1 MARKEGKAMKK
12 IFTISLFMAI
22 LITAFSLNSAMGEQ
36 VTLRFSDWHL
46 TEDVW
51 NKSLNEGMDIFHKQ
65 HPDIKVTLEPVS
77 YGEKET
83 KYTVESAAGRAPD
96 VFHVHAFSLPMF
108 FGKGFAKDLTPFIEK
123 EGPGFLDAWYP
134 LPLELMKHSGKMH
147 AMPGD
152 YMTMVLF
159 YNTNMFKAAGL
170 DPNKPPKTTDEFL
183 AYAKKL
189 TRDTDGDGKIDQWG
203 FGTVGAKSPGF
214 SMRFGPFLWSFGADY
229 LTPDMKRSA
238 LDTPE
243 AKEAFAFFVELY
255 TKHKVVPPGL
265 TAMNPQ
271 EVRTQF
277 AQKKVAMILGSGWT
291 PPIVNKI
298 NPDLNAFEVLKCAP
312 APVKRKQATA
322 IWLSSWVMSPS
333 TKHPN
338 EAWELMKFIT
348 SKDIEL
354 KWFVDNRVTSSRKD
368 VSGVAPEILN
378 DKFASVMASQLPY
391 GKVEPQ
397 IKQWPEIM
405 DTFTTSLQESI
416 VGMKTPEKALSEA
429 HERINA
435 ILAR

>member
-1 MARKEGKAMKK
+1 MKK
-12 IFTISLFMAI
+12 IIATVIMITAVLAVISLG
-22 LITAFSLNSAMGEQ
+22 SAQAEQ

-51 NKSLNEGMDIFHKQ
+51 NKSLNEAMDIFHKRN
-65 HPDIKVTLEPVS
+65 PNIKVVLEPVS
-77 YGEKET
+77 YKEKET

-96 VFHVHAFSLPMF
+96 VFHVHAFSLPLF
-108 FGKGFAKDLTPFIEK
+108 FSKGFAKDLTPFIEK
-123 EGPGFLDAWYP
+123 EGAGFLDPWYP
-134 LPLELMKHSGKMH
+134 LPLKLMKHNGKMH

-159 YNTNMFKAAGL
+159 YNTEMFKAAGL
-170 DPNKPPKTTDEFL
+170 DINKPPKTWDEFL
-183 AYAKKL
+183 VYAKKL

-214 SMRFGPFLWSFGADY
+214 SMRFGPFIWSHGADY
-229 LTPDMKRSA
+229 LTSNMKQSA
-238 LDTPE
+238 MNTPE
-243 AKEAFAFFVELY
+243 ANEAFKFFVELY
-255 TKHKVVPPGL
+255 TKEKVVPPGL

-298 NPDLNAFEVLKCAP
+298 NPDLNAFEVLKAAP
-312 APVKRKQATA
+312 APMRRKPATA
-322 IWLSSWVMSPS
+322 IWLSSWVMSPN
-333 TKHPN
+333 TKHPE
-338 EAWELMKFIT
+338 EAWKLLKFIT
-348 SKDIEL
+348 SKEMEL
-354 KWFVDNRVTSSRKD
+354 KWFKDNRVTSSRKD
-368 VSGVAPEILN
+368 VSGVASEILN
-378 DKFASVMASQLPY
+378 DKFASVMASQLPN

-405 DTFTTSLQESI
+405 DSFTTSLQESI

-429 HERINA
+429 HDRTNA
-435 ILAR
+435 ILGR

>member
-1 MARKEGKAMKK
+1 MAA
-12 IFTISLFMAI
+12 L
-22 LITAFSLNSAMGEQ
+22 LIVFSFSSATADQ
-36 VTLRFSDWHL
+36 VNLRFSDWHL

-51 NKSLNEGMDIFHKQ
+51 NKSLNEAIEVFHKQ
-65 HPDIKVTLEPVS
+65 HPNIKVTLEPVS
-77 YGEKET
+77 YKEKET

-108 FGKGFAKDLTPFIEK
+108 FSKGYTKDLTAFIEK
-123 EGPGFLDAWYP
+123 EGPGFLDAWYD
-134 LPLELMKHSGKMH
+134 LPIELMRHEGKVY

-159 YNTNMFKAAGL
+159 YNTEMFKAAGL
-170 DPNKPPKTTDEFL
+170 DPNRPPKTADEFL
-183 AYAKKL
+183 DYAKKL
-189 TRDTDGDGKIDQWG
+189 TRDTDGDGKVDQWG

-214 SMRFGPFLWSFGADY
+214 PLRFGPWLWSFGADY

-238 LDTPE
+238 LNTPE
-243 AKEAFAFFVELY
+243 AREAFSFFVELY

-271 EVRTQF
+271 EVRTQL

-298 NPDLNAFEVLKCAP
+298 NPDLNAFEVLKAAP
-312 APVKRKQATA
+312 APMKRKQATA
-322 IWLSSWVMSPS
+322 IWLSSWVMSPN

-348 SKDIEL
+348 SKEIEL
-354 KWFVDNRVTSSRKD
+354 KWFMDNRVTSSRKD
-368 VSGVAPEILN
+368 VSGVAPEILD
-378 DKFASVMASQLPY
+378 DKFASVLASQLPY

-416 VGMKTPEKALSEA
+416 VGMKTPELALGEA
-429 HERINA
+429 HERISA

>member
-1 MARKEGKAMKK
+1 MKR
-12 IFTISLFMAI
+12 IASLSTVMVVFLVLFAFNCAI
-22 LITAFSLNSAMGEQ
+22 AGQ
-36 VTLRFSDWHL
+36 VKLRFSDWHL

-51 NKSLNEGMDIFHKQ
+51 NKSLNQGMDIFHKKY
-65 HPDIKVTLEPVS
+65 PNIKVSLEPVS
-77 YGEKET
+77 YKEKET

-108 FGKGFAKDLTPFIEK
+108 FSKGYAKDLTAFIDK
-123 EGPGFLDAWYP
+123 EGPGFMDAWYP
-134 LPLELMKHSGKMH
+134 LPTNLMKHGGKVH

-159 YNTNMFKAAGL
+159 YNTEMFKAAGL
-170 DPNKPPKTTDEFL
+170 DPNKPPKTWDGFL
-183 AYAKKL
+183 EYAKKL
-189 TRDTDGDGKIDQWG
+189 TRDTDGDGKVDQWG

-214 SMRFGPFLWSFGADY
+214 SLRFGPFIWSFGGDY
-229 LTPDMKRSA
+229 LTADMKRSA
-238 LDTPE
+238 LDSPE
-243 AKEAFAFFVELY
+243 AKEAFTFFVELY

-271 EVRTQF
+271 EVRTQL

-298 NPDLNAFEVLKCAP
+298 NPDLNAFQVLKAAP
-312 APVKRKQATA
+312 APMKRKQATA
-322 IWLSSWVMSPS
+322 IWLSSWVMSPN
-333 TKHPN
+333 TKNPK
-338 EAWELMKFIT
+338 EAWELLKFIT
-348 SKDIEL
+348 SKEMEL
-354 KWFVDNRVTSSRKD
+354 KWFVDNRVTSARQD
-368 VSGVAPEILN
+368 VSGVAPEILK
-378 DKFASVMASQLPY
+378 DKFASVLASQLPY

-397 IKQWPEIM
+397 IKEWPEIM
-405 DTFTTSLQESI
+405 DTFTTSLQEAI

>member
-1 MARKEGKAMKK
+1 
-12 IFTISLFMAI
+12 
-22 LITAFSLNSAMGEQ
+22 
-36 VTLRFSDWHL
+36 
-46 TEDVW
+46 
-51 NKSLNEGMDIFHKQ
+51 MDIFHKE
-65 HPDIKVTLEPVS
+65 HPNIRVVLEPVS
-77 YGEKET
+77 YKEKET

-108 FGKGFAKDLTPFIEK
+108 FSKGYAKDLTPFIDR

-134 LPLELMKHSGKMH
+134 LPIRLMKYKGKVH

-159 YNTNMFKAAGL
+159 YNTEIFKAAGL
-170 DPNKPPKTTDEFL
+170 DPSKPPETWDEFL
-183 AYAKKL
+183 EYAKRL
-189 TRDTDGDGKIDQWG
+189 TRDTDGDGKVDQWG

-214 SMRFGPFLWSFGADY
+214 SLRFGPFIWSFGGDY

-238 LDTPE
+238 LDRPE
-243 AKEAFAFFVELY
+243 AREAFKFFVELY

-271 EVRTQF
+271 QVRTQL

-298 NPDLNAFEVLKCAP
+298 NPNLRAFEVLKCAP
-312 APVKRKQATA
+312 APIKRKKATA
-322 IWLSSWVMSPS
+322 IWLSSWVMSPN
-333 TKHPN
+333 TKHPD

-348 SKDIEL
+348 SREMEL

-378 DKFASVMASQLPY
+378 DKFASVIASQLPY

-397 IKQWPEIM
+397 IKEWPEIM
-405 DTFTTSLQESI
+405 DTFTTSLQEAI
-416 VGMKTPEKALSEA
+416 VGMKTPDKALDEA

>member
-1 MARKEGKAMKK
+1 MKK
-12 IFTISLFMAI
+12 VLTIVICAVALLVLCSFTAA
-22 LITAFSLNSAMGEQ
+22 TAGQ

-51 NKSLNEGMDIFHKQ
+51 NKSLNEAMAMFHKQ
-65 HPDIKVTLEPVS
+65 NPNIKVVLEPVS
-77 YGEKET
+77 YKEKET

-108 FGKGFAKDLTPFIEK
+108 FGKGFSKDLTPFIKK
-123 EGPGFLDAWYP
+123 EGPGFMDAWYP
-134 LPLELMKHSGKMH
+134 LPRKLMKSNGKVH

-159 YNTNMFKAAGL
+159 YNTEMFKAAGL
-170 DPNKPPKTTDEFL
+170 DPNKPPKTWKEFL
-183 AYAKKL
+183 SYAKKL
-189 TRDTDGDGKIDQWG
+189 TRDTDGDGKVDQWG

-214 SMRFGPFLWSFGADY
+214 SLRFGPFLWSFGADY
-229 LTPDMKRSA
+229 LTPDMKKSA
-238 LDTPE
+238 LDSRK
-243 AKEAFAFFVELY
+243 AREAFTFFVELY
-255 TKHKVVPPGL
+255 TKYKVVPPGL

-312 APVKRKQATA
+312 APMKRKQATA
-322 IWLSSWVMSPS
+322 IWLSSWVMSPN
-333 TKHPN
+333 TKHPQ

-348 SKDIEL
+348 SKEAEL
-354 KWFVDNRVTSSRKD
+354 KWFVDNRVISARKD
-368 VSGVAPEILN
+368 VSSVAPEILN

-391 GKVEPQ
+391 GMVEPQ

-405 DTFTTSLQESI
+405 DTFTTSLQEAI
-416 VGMKTPEKALSEA
+416 VGMKKPEKALAEA
-429 HERINA
+429 HDRINA

>member
-1 MARKEGKAMKK
+1 MKK
-12 IFTISLFMAI
+12 CIIASIVIVFLSIVSVD
-22 LITAFSLNSAMGEQ
+22 SASAAQ
-36 VTLRFSDWHL
+36 VSLRFSDWHL

-51 NKSLNEGMDIFHKQ
+51 NKSLNEAIAIFHKKY
-65 HPDIKVTLEPVS
+65 PNIKVTLEPVS
-77 YGEKET
+77 YKEKET

-108 FGKGFAKDLTPFIEK
+108 FSKGFAKDLTPFIEA

-134 LPLELMKHSGKMH
+134 LPLKLMKHKGKMH

-159 YNTNMFKAAGL
+159 YNTEMFKAAGL
-170 DPNKPPKTTDEFL
+170 DPDKPPKTWDEFL
-183 AYAKKL
+183 DYAKRL
-189 TRDTDGDGKIDQWG
+189 TRDTDGDGKVDQWG

-214 SMRFGPFLWSFGADY
+214 SLRFGPFIWSFGGDY
-229 LTPDMKRSA
+229 LTPDMKHSA
-238 LDTPE
+238 LDSPE
-243 AKEAFAFFVELY
+243 AKEAFTFFVELY
-255 TKHKVVPPGL
+255 SKHKVVPPGL

-271 EVRTQF
+271 EVRTQL

-298 NPDLNAFEVLKCAP
+298 NPDLKAFEVLKCAP
-312 APVKRKQATA
+312 VPTKRKQATA
-322 IWLSSWVMSPS
+322 IWLSSWVMSPN
-333 TKHPN
+333 TKHPK

-348 SKDIEL
+348 SKEMEL
-354 KWFVDNRVTSSRKD
+354 KWFKDNRVTSSRKD

-378 DKFASVMASQLPY
+378 DKFASVLASQLPY
-391 GKVEPQ
+391 GEVEPQ

-405 DTFTTSLQESI
+405 DTFTTSLQEAI
-416 VGMKTPEKALSEA
+416 VGMKTPEKAITEA

>member
-1 MARKEGKAMKK
+1 MRRILAIGLCMVVLLVVCAFNSKA
-12 IFTISLFMAI
+12 AD
-22 LITAFSLNSAMGEQ
+22 Q

-51 NKSLNEGMDIFHKQ
+51 NKSLSEAMATFQEQYPN
-65 HPDIKVTLEPVS
+65 IKVVMEPIS

-83 KYTVESAAGRAPD
+83 KYTVESEAGRAPD

-108 FGKGFAKDLTPFIEK
+108 FGKGYAKDLTPFIEK
-123 EGPGFLDAWYP
+123 EGAGFLDAWYS
-134 LPLELMKHSGKMH
+134 LPLELMQHDGKVH

-159 YNTNMFKAAGL
+159 YNTEMFKAAGL
-170 DPNKPPKTTDEFL
+170 DPDKPPKTWDEFL
-183 AYAKKL
+183 EYAKKL
-189 TRDTDGDGKIDQWG
+189 TLDTDGDGRVDQWG

-214 SMRFGPFLWSFGADY
+214 SLRFGPFIWGFGGDY
-229 LTPDMKRSA
+229 LTPDMKQSV
-238 LDTPE
+238 LDSPE

-255 TKHKVVPPGL
+255 TKYKVVPPGL

-271 EVRTQF
+271 EVRTQL

-291 PPIVNKI
+291 PPIVDKI
-298 NPDLNAFEVLKCAP
+298 NPDLNAFEVLKAVP
-312 APVKRKQATA
+312 APMKSKQATA
-322 IWLSSWVMSPS
+322 IWLSSWVMSPN
-333 TKHPN
+333 TKHPE

-368 VSGVAPEILN
+368 VSDVAPEILN
-378 DKFASVMASQLPY
+378 DKFASVLASQLPY
-391 GKVEPQ
+391 GMVEPQ

-405 DTFTTSLQESI
+405 DVFTTSLQEAI
-416 VGMKTPEKALSEA
+416 VGMKTPEDALAEA

>member
-1 MARKEGKAMKK
+1 MKK
-12 IFTISLFMAI
+12 TLLISTCMALI
-22 LITAFSLNSAMGEQ
+22 LIVFSFNAAMAQQ
-36 VTLRFSDWHL
+36 VALRFSDWHL

-51 NKSLNEGMDIFHKQ
+51 NKSLNEGIDIFHKQ
-65 HPDIKVTLEPVS
+65 YPNIKVMLEPVS

-123 EGPGFLDAWYP
+123 EGSGFLDAWYP
-134 LPLELMKHSGKMH
+134 LPIELMKHNGKMH

-159 YNTNMFKAAGL
+159 YNASMFKEAGL

-183 AYAKKL
+183 EYAKKL
-189 TRDTDGDGKIDQWG
+189 TRDTNGDGKVDQWG

-243 AKEAFAFFVELY
+243 AKEAFAFFVELF

-271 EVRTQF
+271 EVRTQL
-277 AQKKVAMILGSGWT
+277 AQKKVAMIMGSGWT

-298 NPDLNAFEVLKCAP
+298 NPDLNAFEVLQCAP

-338 EAWELMKFIT
+338 EAWQLMKFIT

-397 IKQWPEIM
+397 IKEWPEIM
-405 DTFTTSLQESI
+405 DTFTTSLQEAI
-416 VGMKTPEKALSEA
+416 VGMKSPQEALAEA

>member
-1 MARKEGKAMKK
+1 MKK
-12 IFTISLFMAI
+12 ILSIITFTAVVLM
-22 LITAFSLNSAMGEQ
+22 AFSFTSAVGEQ
-36 VTLRFSDWHL
+36 VSLRFSDWHL

-51 NKSLNEGMDIFHKQ
+51 NKSLTEAMEIFHQ
-65 HPDIKVTLEPVS
+65 RYPNIKVVMEPIS

-108 FGKGFAKDLTPFIEK
+108 FSKDFAKDLTPFIEK
-123 EGPGFLDAWYP
+123 EGAGFLDAWYP
-134 LPLELMKHSGKMH
+134 LPLDLMTYNGKIH

-159 YNTNMFKAAGL
+159 YNTEMFKAAGL
-170 DPNKPPKTTDEFL
+170 DPAKPPKTWDEFL
-183 AYAKKL
+183 AYAQKL
-189 TRDTDGDGKIDQWG
+189 TRDTNGDGKIDQWG

-214 SMRFGPFLWSFGADY
+214 SLRFGPFLWSYGADY
-229 LTPDMKRSA
+229 LTPDMKQSA

-243 AKEAFAFFVELY
+243 AKEAFAFFVELF

-271 EVRTQF
+271 EVRTQL
-277 AQKKVAMILGSGWT
+277 AQKKVAMIMGSGWT

-298 NPDLNAFEVLKCAP
+298 NPDLKAFEVLSCAP
-312 APVKRKQATA
+312 APVKSKPLTA
-322 IWLSSWVMSPS
+322 IWLSSWVMSPN
-333 TKHPN
+333 TKHPA
-338 EAWELMKFIT
+338 EAWELLKFIT
-348 SKDIEL
+348 SKEMEL
-354 KWFVDNRVTSSRKD
+354 KWFNDNRVTSARKD

-378 DKFASVMASQLPY
+378 DKFASVMASQLPN

-405 DTFTTSLQESI
+405 DTFTTSLQEAI
-416 VGMKTPEKALSEA
+416 VGMKTPEKALAEA

>member
-1 MARKEGKAMKK
+1 MKK
-12 IFTISLFMAI
+12 ITATAIMIAAI
-22 LITAFSLNSAMGEQ
+22 LTIFHLGGAMAEQ

-51 NKSLNEGMDIFHKQ
+51 NKSLNEAMDIFHKQ
-65 HPDIKVTLEPVS
+65 NPNIKVVLEPVS
-77 YGEKET
+77 YKEKET

-96 VFHVHAFSLPMF
+96 VFHVHAFSLPLF
-108 FGKGFAKDLTPFIEK
+108 FSKGYAKDLTPFIKK
-123 EGPGFLDAWYP
+123 ESAGFLDPWYP
-134 LPLELMKHSGKMH
+134 LPLQLMKHNGKIH

-159 YNTNMFKAAGL
+159 YNTEMFKAAGL
-170 DPNKPPKTTDEFL
+170 DINKPPKTWDEFL
-183 AYAKKL
+183 VYAKKL

-214 SMRFGPFLWSFGADY
+214 SMRFGPFIWSYGADY
-229 LTPDMKRSA
+229 LTPDMKQSA
-238 LDTPE
+238 LNT
-243 AKEAFAFFVELY
+243 AAANEAFKFFVELY
-255 TKHKVVPPGL
+255 TKEKVVPPGL

-298 NPDLNAFEVLKCAP
+298 NPDLKAFEVLKAAP
-312 APVKRKQATA
+312 APMKNKPATA
-322 IWLSSWVMSPS
+322 IWLSSWVMSPN
-333 TKHPN
+333 TKHPE
-338 EAWELMKFIT
+338 EAWKLLKFIT
-348 SKDIEL
+348 SKEMEL
-354 KWFVDNRVTSSRKD
+354 KWFKDNRVTSSRKD

-378 DKFASVMASQLPY
+378 DKFASVMASQLPN

-416 VGMKTPEKALSEA
+416 VGMKSPEKALSEA
-429 HERINA
+429 NERTDA
-435 ILAR
+435 ILGR

>member
-1 MARKEGKAMKK
+1 MKRV
-12 IFTISLFMAI
+12 TAI
-22 LITAFSLNSAMGEQ
+22 GLLLIAVLVLVGFNPAAAQQ

-51 NKSLNEGMDIFHKQ
+51 NKSLNEAMDMFHQQ
-65 HPDIKVTLEPVS
+65 HPNIKVVLEPVS
-77 YGEKET
+77 YKEKET

-96 VFHVHAFSLPMF
+96 VFHVHAFSLPLF
-108 FGKGFAKDLTPFIEK
+108 FSKGFAEDLTPFIAK
-123 EGPGFLDAWYP
+123 EPKGFLDAWYP
-134 LPLELMKHSGKMH
+134 LPLELMQHNGKTH

-159 YNTNMFKAAGL
+159 YNSEMFTAAGL
-170 DPNKPPKTTDEFL
+170 DPAKPPETWSAFL
-183 AYAKKL
+183 RYARKL

-214 SMRFGPFLWSFGADY
+214 SLRFGPFLWSFGADY

-238 LDTPE
+238 LNTPE
-243 AKEAFAFFVELY
+243 AREAFAFFVQLY
-255 TKHKVVPPGL
+255 TRHKVVPPGL
-265 TAMNPQ
+265 TTMNPQ
-271 EVRTQF
+271 EVRTQL

-298 NPDLNAFEVLKCAP
+298 NPDLNAFEVLYCAP
-312 APVKRKQATA
+312 APMKREKATA
-322 IWLSSWVMSPS
+322 IWLSSWVMSPN

-338 EAWELMKFIT
+338 ESWELIKFIT
-348 SKDIEL
+348 SKEIEL
-354 KWFVDNRVTSSRKD
+354 KWFVDNRVTSARRD

-378 DKFASVMASQLPY
+378 DKFASVLASQLPY

-397 IKQWPEIM
+397 IPQWPEIM
-405 DTFTTSLQESI
+405 DTFTTSLQEAI

-435 ILAR
+435 ILSR

>member
-1 MARKEGKAMKK
+1 MKRVT
-12 IFTISLFMAI
+12 TIGLL
-22 LITAFSLNSAMGEQ
+22 LIAVLVLVGLNPAAAQQ
-36 VTLRFSDWHL
+36 VELRFSDWHL

-51 NKSLNEGMDIFHKQ
+51 NKSLNEAMDMFHQQ
-65 HPDIKVTLEPVS
+65 HPNIKVVLEPVS
-77 YGEKET
+77 YKEKET

-96 VFHVHAFSLPMF
+96 VFHVHAFSLPLF
-108 FGKGFAKDLTPFIEK
+108 FSKGFAEDLTPFIANEPK
-123 EGPGFLDAWYP
+123 GFLDAWYP
-134 LPLELMKHSGKMH
+134 LPLELMQHNGKTH

-159 YNTNMFKAAGL
+159 YNSEMFTAAGL
-170 DPNKPPKTTDEFL
+170 DPAKPPETWSQFL
-183 AYAKKL
+183 LYARKL

-214 SMRFGPFLWSFGADY
+214 SLRFGPFLWSFGADY

-238 LDTPE
+238 LNTPE
-243 AKEAFAFFVELY
+243 AREAFAFFVQLY
-255 TKHKVVPPGL
+255 TRHKVVPPGL

-271 EVRTQF
+271 EVRTQL

-298 NPDLNAFEVLKCAP
+298 NPDLNAFEVLYCAP
-312 APVKRKQATA
+312 APMKRKKATA
-322 IWLSSWVMSPS
+322 IWLSSWVMSPN

-338 EAWELMKFIT
+338 ESWELIKFIT
-348 SKDIEL
+348 SKEIEL
-354 KWFVDNRVTSSRKD
+354 KWFIDNRVTSARRD

-378 DKFASVMASQLPY
+378 DKFASVLASQLPY

-397 IKQWPEIM
+397 IPQWPEIM
-405 DTFTTSLQESI
+405 DTFTTSLQEAI

-435 ILAR
+435 ILSR

>member
-1 MARKEGKAMKK
+1 MKK
-12 IFTISLFMAI
+12 VFSISLLMAF
-22 LITAFSLNSAMGEQ
+22 LIIVFSVNSAMAEP

-51 NKSLNEGMDIFHKQ
+51 NKSLTEGMAIFQKQ
-65 HPDIKVTLEPVS
+65 YPDIKVTLEPVS

-108 FGKGFAKDLTPFIEK
+108 FGKGFAMDLTPFIEK

-134 LPLELMKHSGKMH
+134 LPLELMKHDGKMH

-159 YNTNMFKAAGL
+159 YNADMFKDAGL
-170 DPNKPPKTTDEFL
+170 DPNTPPKTWDEFL
-183 AYAKKL
+183 EYAKKL
-189 TRDTDGDGKIDQWG
+189 TRDTDGDGKVDQWG

-214 SMRFGPFLWSFGADY
+214 SLRFGPFLWSFGADY

-271 EVRTQF
+271 EVRTQL
-277 AQKKVAMILGSGWT
+277 AQKKVAMIMGSGWT

-298 NPDLNAFEVLKCAP
+298 NPELNAFEVLQCAP

-322 IWLSSWVMSPS
+322 IWLSSWVMSPT

-338 EAWELMKFIT
+338 EAWQLMKFIT

-405 DTFTTSLQESI
+405 DTFTTSLQEAI
-416 VGMKTPEKALSEA
+416 VGMKTPDEALAEA
-429 HERINA
+429 HQRINA

>member
-1 MARKEGKAMKK
+1 MRKIVTLSICMAVFVA
-12 IFTISLFMAI
+12 LF
-22 LITAFSLNSAMGEQ
+22 SANLAVAAQ

-51 NKSLNEGMDIFHKQ
+51 NKSLNEGMDIFQKRHSN
-65 HPDIKVTLEPVS
+65 IKVVLEPVS
-77 YGEKET
+77 YKEKET

-96 VFHVHAFSLPMF
+96 VFHIHAFSLPMF
-108 FGKGFAKDLTPFIEK
+108 FSKGFAKDLTPFIEK
-123 EGPGFLDAWYP
+123 EGPGFMDAWYP
-134 LPLELMKHSGKMH
+134 LPIDLMKSKGKIH

-159 YNTNMFKAAGL
+159 YNTEMFKAAGL
-170 DPNKPPKTTDEFL
+170 DPNAPPKSCDDFL
-183 AYAKKL
+183 DYAKKL
-189 TRDTDGDGKIDQWG
+189 TRDTDGDGKVDQWG

-214 SMRFGPFLWSFGADY
+214 SMRFGPFLWSFGGDY
-229 LTPDMKRSA
+229 LTPDMKHSA
-238 LDTPE
+238 LDSPE
-243 AKEAFAFFVELY
+243 AKEAFSFFVELY

-271 EVRTQF
+271 EVRTQL
-277 AQKKVAMILGSGWT
+277 AQKKVAMIMGSGWT

-298 NPDLNAFEVLKCAP
+298 NPDLKAFEVLKCAP
-312 APVKRKQATA
+312 APIKRKQATA
-322 IWLSSWVMSPS
+322 IWLSSWVMSPN

-338 EAWELMKFIT
+338 EAWELLKFIT
-348 SKDIEL
+348 SKEMEL

-397 IKQWPEIM
+397 IKQWPEII
-405 DTFTTSLQESI
+405 DTFTTSLQEAI
-416 VGMKTPEKALSEA
+416 VGMKTPDKALAEA

>member
-1 MARKEGKAMKK
+1 
-12 IFTISLFMAI
+12 
-22 LITAFSLNSAMGEQ
+22 
-36 VTLRFSDWHL
+36 
-46 TEDVW
+46 
-51 NKSLNEGMDIFHKQ
+51 
-65 HPDIKVTLEPVS
+65 
-77 YGEKET
+77 
-83 KYTVESAAGRAPD
+83 
-96 VFHVHAFSLPMF
+96 MF
-108 FGKGFAKDLTPFIEK
+108 FGKGFAKDLTPFIAK
-123 EGPGFLDAWYP
+123 EDAKFLDAWFP
-134 LPLELMKHSGKMH
+134 LAINLMKHNGNVH

-159 YNTNMFKAAGL
+159 YNSEMFKDAGL
-170 DPNKPPKTTDEFL
+170 DPNQPPKTTDDFL

-238 LDTPE
+238 LDTPA
-243 AKEAFAFFVELY
+243 AKQAFAFFVELY

-271 EVRTQF
+271 EVRTQL
-277 AQKKVAMILGSGWT
+277 AQKKVAMIMGSGWT

-298 NPDLNAFEVLKCAP
+298 NPALNAFEVLSCAP
-312 APVKRKQATA
+312 APVKVKPATA
-322 IWLSSWVMSPS
+322 IWLSSWVMSPN

-338 EAWELMKFIT
+338 EAWQLIKFIT
-348 SKDIEL
+348 SKETEL

-397 IKQWPEIM
+397 IPQWPEIM
-405 DTFTTSLQESI
+405 DTFTTSLQEAI
-416 VGMKTPEKALSEA
+416 VGMKTPDEALGEA
-429 HERINA
+429 HQRINA

>member
-1 MARKEGKAMKK
+1 MKR
-12 IFTISLFMAI
+12 TVSLCVGMSMVLILLGFNCAI
-22 LITAFSLNSAMGEQ
+22 ADQ
-36 VTLRFSDWHL
+36 VNLRFSDWHL

-51 NKSLNEGMDIFHKQ
+51 NKSLNEGMAIFHKEY
-65 HPDIKVTLEPVS
+65 PNIKVTLEPVS

-83 KYTVESAAGRAPD
+83 KYTVESTAGRAPD

-108 FGKGFAKDLTPFIEK
+108 FSKGFAKDLTPFIAQ
-123 EGPGFLDAWYP
+123 EGPGFLKAWYP
-134 LPLELMKHSGKMH
+134 LPLELMKYNGKMH

-159 YNTNMFKAAGL
+159 YNTELFKAAGL
-170 DPNKPPKTTDEFL
+170 DPNKPPKTWDEFL
-183 AYAKKL
+183 DYAKKL
-189 TRDTDGDGKIDQWG
+189 TRDTDGDGKVDQWG
-203 FGTVGAKSPGF
+203 FGTVGAKDPGF
-214 SMRFGPFLWSFGADY
+214 SLRFGPFIWSFGGDY
-229 LTPDMKRSA
+229 LTPDMKKSA
-238 LDTPE
+238 LDSPE
-243 AKEAFAFFVELY
+243 AKEAFTFFIELY
-255 TKHKVVPPGL
+255 TKYKVVPPGL

-271 EVRTQF
+271 EVRTQL

-298 NPDLNAFEVLKCAP
+298 NPDLKAFEVLKAAP
-312 APVKRKQATA
+312 APMKTKQATA
-322 IWLSSWVMSPS
+322 IWLSSWVMSPN
-333 TKHPN
+333 TKHPDQS
-338 EAWELMKFIT
+338 WDLIKFIT
-348 SKDIEL
+348 SKKMEL

-378 DKFASVMASQLPY
+378 DKFASVLASQLPY

-405 DTFTTSLQESI
+405 DTFTTSLQEAI
-416 VGMKTPEKALSEA
+416 VGAKSPEKALGEA

>member
-1 MARKEGKAMKK
+1 MKK
-12 IFTISLFMAI
+12 VACISLCVAVS
-22 LITAFSLNSAMGEQ
+22 LIAFSFSSAIAEQ
-36 VTLRFSDWHL
+36 VNLRFSDWHL

-51 NKSLNEGMDIFHKQ
+51 NKSLNEAMEIFHKK
-65 HPDIKVTLEPVS
+65 HPNIKVTLEPVS
-77 YGEKET
+77 YKEKET

-108 FGKGFAKDLTPFIEK
+108 FSKGYAKDLTPFIEK
-123 EGPGFLDAWYP
+123 EGPGFLDAWYE
-134 LPLELMKHSGKMH
+134 LPIELMKYEGKVH

-159 YNTNMFKAAGL
+159 YNTEMFKAAGL
-170 DPNKPPKTTDEFL
+170 DPNRPPKTADEFL
-183 AYAKKL
+183 EYAKKL
-189 TRDTDGDGKIDQWG
+189 TRDTDGDGKVDQWG

-214 SMRFGPFLWSFGADY
+214 PLRFGPWLWSFGADY

-238 LDTPE
+238 LNTPE
-243 AKEAFAFFVELY
+243 AREAFSFFVELY

-298 NPDLNAFEVLKCAP
+298 NPDLNAFEVLKAAP
-312 APVKRKQATA
+312 APMKRKQATA
-322 IWLSSWVMSPS
+322 IWLSSWVISPN

-338 EAWELMKFIT
+338 EAWELSKFIT
-348 SKDIEL
+348 SKEIEL
-354 KWFVDNRVTSSRKD
+354 KWFMDNRVTSSRKD

-378 DKFASVMASQLPY
+378 DKFASVLASQLPY

-405 DTFTTSLQESI
+405 DTFTTSLQEAI
-416 VGMKTPEKALSEA
+416 VGMKTPELALGEA
-429 HERINA
+429 HERISA

>member
-1 MARKEGKAMKK
+1 MMKK
-12 IFTISLFMAI
+12 FITTAIVMTAALTVFSFGGAMA
-22 LITAFSLNSAMGEQ
+22 EQ

-51 NKSLNEGMDIFHKQ
+51 NKSLNEGMDIFQKQ
-65 HPDIKVTLEPVS
+65 NPNIKVVMEPIS

-123 EGPGFLDAWYP
+123 EDPKFLDAWFP
-134 LPLELMKHSGKMH
+134 LAINLMKYNGKVH
-147 AMPGD
+147 AMPGG

-159 YNTNMFKAAGL
+159 YNTEMFKDAGL
-170 DPNKPPKTTDEFL
+170 DPNKPPKTWDEFL
-183 AYAKKL
+183 TYAKKL
-189 TRDTDGDGKIDQWG
+189 TRDTDGDGKVDQWG

-214 SMRFGPFLWSFGADY
+214 SMRFGPFLWSSGANY

-238 LDTPE
+238 LDTPA
-243 AKEAFAFFVELY
+243 AKQAFAFFVELY

-271 EVRTQF
+271 EVRTQL
-277 AQKKVAMILGSGWT
+277 AQKKVAMIMGSGWT

-298 NPDLNAFEVLKCAP
+298 NPALNAFEVLKCAP
-312 APVKRKQATA
+312 APVKVKPATA
-322 IWLSSWVMSPS
+322 IWLSSWVMSPN

-338 EAWELMKFIT
+338 EAWQLIKFIT
-348 SKDIEL
+348 SKETEL

-378 DKFASVMASQLPY
+378 DKFASVMASQLPF

-397 IKQWPEIM
+397 IPQWPAIM
-405 DTFTTSLQESI
+405 DTFTTSLQEAI
-416 VGMKTPEKALSEA
+416 VGMKSPDQALAEA
-429 HERINA
+429 HQRINA